1 MVEVKGNSAT
11 LGERIFAKRVQII
24 ARLQTEKYGSEEYQS
39 WRSEL
44 VDECYKEIT
53 DLEVT
58 KPVVRLQLK
67 YVDKYSVKT
76 SFDYLS
82 NIDEHDL
89 ITYVAPLI
97 CADIKE
103 NLARGFDNF
112 VYEGILNLFNGQSLD
127 YFKKRVISLS
137 NTLLQKLVS
146 NKLEKNKIS

>member
-1 MVEVKGNSAT
+1 MQVRNIFYIFDYCKNFEYFRSQKNTVEVKGNSAT

-24 ARLQTEKYGSEEYQS
+24 VRLQTEKYGSEEYQS

-67 YVDKYSVKT
+67 YVDKYSVKRHLI
-76 SFDYLS
+76 YLS

-97 CADIKE
+97 CADVKE
-103 NLARGFDNF
+103 KFGTR
-112 VYEGILNLFNGQSLD
+112 I
-127 YFKKRVISLS
+127 
-137 NTLLQKLVS
+137 
-146 NKLEKNKIS
+146 